1 MPANSNE
8 IEPVISVSGLTK
20 TFGTFT
26 AVDDVTMSIERGK
39 VHGFLGPN
47 GSGKTTT
54 IRMMCGLMN
63 PSAGTV
69 SVLGMA
75 VPQQAPLVR
84 RHVGYMTQRFSL
96 YEDLTVRENMQFLG
110 RVHGIKR
117 AMRRTRIA
125 DVLEQFDL
133 TPLADRR
140 VGPMSGGQ
148 KRRIALAAAILTEPQ
163 LLILDEPTSEV
174 DPNTRREM
182 WSHFFDLA
190 QGGSTLLVTTHLMD
204 EAERC
209 HRLTIMNQ
217 GKVVADGGVAELKD
231 NLEAVVLEVD
241 GDNVTPQVA
250 KLSAID
256 GVLAVNQV
264 GMALRVLVQS
274 DTHVQEVESALPPD
288 MTAKV
293 VPPLIEDVFVGATRE
308 GHRAGPAY
316 STVSTELVRFAS
328 KKSRSFVATD

>member
-1 MPANSNE
+1 MTATPSLDDS
-8 IEPVISVSGLTK
+8 VISVRGLTK
-20 TFGTFT
+20 KFGAFT
-26 AVDDVTMSIERGK
+26 AVDDVTMQIQRGA

-63 PSAGTV
+63 PSAGEVT
-69 SVLGMA
+69 VLGMA
-75 VPQQAPLVR
+75 VPEQAPIVR

-96 YEDLTVRENMQFLG
+96 YEDLTVRENLRFLC
-110 RVHGIKR
+110 RVHGLR
-117 AMRRTRIA
+117 WHRGQERIGEILQQFN
-125 DVLEQFDL
+125 LE
-133 TPLADRR
+133 PLADRR

-148 KRRIALAAAILTEPQ
+148 KRRIALAAAVLTEPE

-190 QGGSTLLVTTHLMD
+190 QGGATLLISTHLMD

-217 GKVVADGGVAELKD
+217 GRVVADGGVHDLKD
-231 NLEAVVLEVD
+231 RLDAVVMQVE
-241 GDNVTPQVA
+241 GGTVTPLAA
-250 KLSAID
+250 KIAAAD

-264 GMALRVLVQS
+264 GLSLRVLAREAALVE
-274 DTHVQEVESALPPD
+274 EVRSLLPSEL
-288 MTAKV
+288 TVHV
-293 VPPLIEDVFVGATRE
+293 VPPSIEDVFVRATS
-308 GHRAGPAY
+308 GGSRA
-316 STVSTELVRFAS
+316 
-328 KKSRSFVATD
+328 